1 LVSENKEGT
10 LAVKEKLVEAFKQI
24 LMKKVLPKV
33 TLEYI
38 EESSKNP
45 KKFLISHIQLCHF
58 LLFDK
63 VFSEILDYDNQENS
77 FMNNLYI

>member
-24 LMKKVLPKV
+24 LMKKILPKV

-38 EESSKNP
+38 EESSKIRR
-45 KKFLISHIQLCHF
+45 LII
-58 LLFDK
+58 D
-63 VFSEILDYDNQENS
+63 
-77 FMNNLYI
+77 